1 MIRSIMMRFIAVL
14 CKESILITRDKQ
26 SLFLILFFPVFM
38 LLLYGYGITFDI
50 DNVPVVVLD
59 YSKSPSSRDL
69 INRINS
75 SGYLNVIQIVDDYSK
90 IEELLIKNDIILAF
104 VIPPGF
110 EKSLKLNKDID
121 IQVITNGSDANTAN
135 VALGY
140 QAGIISSYGTELMAK
155 LSGHGLTSTAVP
167 GVKTK
172 TRVWYNTQ
180 LKSTYFITPGIIAVV
195 MMILGSLLTS
205 SSIVREKEMGTF
217 EMVNSTPIRPIEL
230 VLGKVF
236 PYMIISLVDVI
247 IIVAL
252 GYFLLGV
259 PIKGSLLLL
268 MLGALLYMI
277 NTLGFGL
284 FVSTVTSTVSA
295 SQILTM
301 VISLLP
307 SILLSGFVFPIESMP
322 TVVQFITYAVPAR
335 YFIIIL
341 RGIFLKSISIDIL
354 WPQFAFLAVFGIS
367 LLLISISRFKKRID

>member
-1 MIRSIMMRFIAVL
+1 MMRFIAVL